1 MNGYNISNYKDLFID
16 IDKFD
21 EENISYVKPI
31 LFYQVTKNMG
41 VYYEKI
47 VEPKKLKSSKSE
59 TKSKSKSKKNS
70 GSKKTTLSETIP
82 VKPKRKQKIIV
93 QTPKMVVPFG
103 VKEFDN
109 NGRKS
114 YNMCLSFSSLTN
126 LYNDDDIKK
135 FYYFIKKID
144 TINQETISEYIKPW
158 KLPKNLKYK
167 KTLQRLSDD
176 FPHYMSI
183 NMPHDEKLG
192 FLFNTY
198 DESGKKSTID
208 IIEKRSIVS
217 AVIELTDIKF
227 TDKIFKS
234 NWTVMQIRKFK
245 PYSPIQEFFM
255 TECFICDE
263 DDPEDTVYAN
273 LIEKYHKTLQTPLI
287 VPCPPQMYYPTNISQ
302 INPYQINPYQTYST
316 NSNIP
321 NSPNYNIPPPPGPIP
336 QKNNT
341 QTEGANFKPP
351 SLQEL
356 LSAKKLL
363 KPTTTVI
370 KEVSQ
375 GKVIEEGQDMSL
387 PIPPPPPPLLENN
400 KSSEK
405 SSNKSPEKSSN
416 KSPEKSSNKS
426 PNKSPDKSSKKN
438 LNKSLDESSNKN
450 INKPESKSSEKTSKK
465 TINKSSNKSIN
476 KSSNKPKPKNISKY
490 SDNDDDSDEN
500 NIAETNIVKR
510 KQTNSKNK
518 ITKNAQKNA
527 QKNTSRQE

>member
-59 TKSKSKSKKNS
+59 TKSKSKSKKDYR
-70 GSKKTTLSETIP
+70 SKKTTLSETIP

-302 INPYQINPYQTYST
+302 INPYQVNPYQTYST

-416 KSPEKSSNKS
+416 KSP
-426 PNKSPDKSSKKN
+426 NKSPDKSSKKN

-490 SDNDDDSDEN
+490 SDSDDDSDEN

-518 ITKNAQKNA
+518 ITKNALKNTQKNT

>member
-490 SDNDDDSDEN
+490 SDSDDDSDEN

-518 ITKNAQKNA
+518 ITKNAQKKYFEYRKS
-527 QKNTSRQE
+527 Q

>member
-47 VEPKKLKSSKSE
+47 IESKKLKSSKSE
-59 TKSKSKSKKNS
+59 TKSKSKHKKNS

-82 VKPKRKQKIIV
+82 VKTKRKQKIIV

-287 VPCPPQMYYPTNISQ
+287 VPYPPQMYYPTNISPM
-302 INPYQINPYQTYST
+302 NSYQINPYQTYST
-316 NSNIP
+316 NSNIS

-336 QKNNT
+336 QKNNNT
-341 QTEGANFKPP
+341 QSEGASFKPP

-370 KEVSQ
+370 KEASQ
-375 GKVIEEGQDMSL
+375 GKVIEEGQDMTL
-387 PIPPPPPPLLENN
+387 PIPPPPPPLLESNKSN

-405 SSNKSPEKSSN
+405 SSNKSSEKSSN
-416 KSPEKSSNKS
+416 KSLEKSSNKS
-426 PNKSPDKSSKKN
+426 LEKSS
-438 LNKSLDESSNKN
+438 NKSLE
-450 INKPESKSSEKTSKK
+450 KSSGKTSKK
-465 TINKSSNKSIN
+465 IVNKSSNKS
-476 KSSNKPKPKNISKY
+476 KPKNISKDSD
-490 SDNDDDSDEN
+490 SDNNSDEN

-510 KQTNSKNK
+510 KQSNLKNNKSSKNK
-518 ITKNAQKNA
+518 ITKNT